1 LTGLREVP
9 FSFCEANP
17 LQILRLE
24 AERQTRQALAKS
36 LTAQA
41 LGFYETYP
49 QQSLLLAVE
58 GGRIVSSKNER
69 EPISL
74 RSFLFK
80 AFRDVSGV
88 GLGGHQAAVRS
99 LSFSS
104 NGEWLASVSVDKRT
118 LLWNISAPEGEISSI
133 KLPGHGNEIRSV
145 TFSKE
150 AETLFTG
157 VLDSTF
163 FAWDLSSSDPSQHP
177 SVLLDIKK
185 ASW

>member
-1 LTGLREVP
+1 
-9 FSFCEANP
+9 
-17 LQILRLE
+17 
-24 AERQTRQALAKS
+24 
-36 LTAQA
+36 

-49 QQSLLLAVE
+49 QRSLLLAVE

-133 KLPGHGNEIRSV
+133 KLPGHGNEIRSLPLAKRLKHCLPV
-145 TFSKE
+145 
-150 AETLFTG
+150 
-157 VLDSTF
+157 
-163 FAWDLSSSDPSQHP
+163 
-177 SVLLDIKK
+177 
-185 ASW
+185 SWTAPFLPGIYHHQIPANTRPFYWT